1 MITDIKNVSISIQ
14 DRVITNLTNIEGNL
28 SDWYHNNG
36 SYQVAFMNNNFE
48 SIIKI
53 PNRNHGDS
61 AKLLDCSGVD
71 TWGRPDDQARPI
83 NKYKPNEIKSLYAL
97 LQFHYDKGFG
107 PKMGRIF
114 DITIN
119 GETYIAFEQ
128 ERLSGIP
135 YVNHIAKENNLEVT
149 DYAKINTA
157 IYNEMMKPN
166 GFIEMYRPYDALKN
180 EHNNHVISTKSD
192 SRIIDIDYKGDC
204 SIFFMDG
211 DNTLCFDVDYNTIRA
226 YFNTPFIDKITQEY
240 SDLID
245 ERNFSDYL

>member
-1 MITDIKNVSISIQ
+1 MINDIKNVSISVQ
-14 DRVITNLTNIEGNL
+14 DRIITNLTNINGNL

-36 SYQVAFMNNNFE
+36 SYQVAFMNNTME

-61 AKLLDCSGVD
+61 AKLLNCSGVD
-71 TWGRPDDQARPI
+71 TWGRPSDQARPI
-83 NKYKPNEIKSLYAL
+83 KKYTPSQFKSLYAL

-114 DITIN
+114 DLVIN
-119 GETYIAFEQ
+119 GESYLAFEQ
-128 ERLSGIP
+128 ERLSGLP
-135 YVNHIAKENNLEVT
+135 YVNYIAKENNLDVY
-149 DYAKINTA
+149 DYPKVNTA

-166 GFIEMYRPYDALKN
+166 GFIEMYRPYNALKN

-192 SRIIDIDYKGDC
+192 DRITEIDYKGDC
-204 SIFFMDG
+204 SIFFMAG
-211 DNTLCFDVDYNTIRA
+211 DKPLCFDVDYNTIEA
-226 YFNTPFIDKITQEY
+226 YFNKPFIEQITEDY
-240 SDLID
+240 SDLIQ